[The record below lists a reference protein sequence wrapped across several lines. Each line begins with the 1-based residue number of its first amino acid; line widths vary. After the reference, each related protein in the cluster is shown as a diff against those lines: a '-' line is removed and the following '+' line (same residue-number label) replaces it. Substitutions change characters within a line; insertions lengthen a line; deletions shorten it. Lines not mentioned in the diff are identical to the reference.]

1 MSWIVIALASGV
13 TWAGVSIV
21 DKTLLQNYFRSHVT
35 LWLAISL
42 PQGIVGLAFVGG
54 FAWSSDL
61 TSTGTL
67 WAFISGAISG
77 LSGLFLLYALKSQE
91 VSRVAPIA
99 QTSPIFAAILAF
111 VFLDETLT
119 LVQWVAVM
127 ATVAGAILLSTHRDT
142 EHHNLFLDRSFFPLM
157 LASILMA
164 VAHVVSK
171 AALDTLSVPLVH
183 GLRSLGLST
192 VLFWASI
199 PSKDA
204 RHELM
209 RLVRSRSNGLVLVA
223 VGDMGLALGA
233 VLLFLWALSTGP
245 VGLVSALG
253 VTRSLFVLLFSTLLT
268 LKFGDILGE
277 KVTPRALGLKLISIT
292 LIVAGVGA
300 ITIS

>member
-1 MSWIVIALASGV
+1 MSWIVVALASGV
-13 TWAGVSIV
+13 AWAGVSIV
-21 DKTLLQNYFRSHVT
+21 DKTVLQNYVRSHVT

-42 PQGIVGLAFVGG
+42 GQGITGLAFVGG

-61 TSTGTL
+61 ASTGTL
-67 WAFISGAISG
+67 WALVSGAISG
-77 LSGLFLLYALKSQE
+77 LGGLFLLYALKSQE

-111 VFLDETLT
+111 AFLDETLT
-119 LVQWVAVM
+119 LLQWVAVVT
-127 ATVAGAILLSTHRDT
+127 TVAGALLLSTHRDA
-142 EHHNLFLDRSFFPLM
+142 EYHNLFLDRSFSPVM
-157 LASILMA
+157 LASIFGA
-164 VAHVVSK
+164 VGQVVSK
-171 AALDTLSVPLVH
+171 AALDTLQVPLVL

-192 VLFWASI
+192 VLFWASF

-209 RLVRSRSNGLVLVA
+209 GLVRSRSNGLVLVG

-233 VLLFLWALSTGP
+233 ALLFLWAISTGP

-268 LKFGDILGE
+268 LKFGDFLGE
-277 KVTPRALGLKLISIT
+277 NVTRGVLGFKLISIT
-292 LIVAGVGA
+292 LLVVGVGA
-300 ITIS
+300 ITLS

>member
-1 MSWIVIALASGV
+1 MFWIFIALASGV
-13 TWAGVSIV
+13 TWAGVSII

-42 PQGIVGLAFVGG
+42 PQGIMGLAFVGG

-61 TSTGTL
+61 ASTGTL
-67 WAFISGAISG
+67 WAFVSGAISG

-127 ATVAGAILLSTHRDT
+127 TTVAGALLLSTHRDA
-142 EHHNLFLDRSFFPLM
+142 EHHNVFLDRSFFPIM

-164 VAHVVSK
+164 VGQVVSK
-171 AALDTLSVPLVH
+171 AALDTLPVPLVH

-199 PSKDA
+199 PNKDA

-209 RLVRSRSNGLVLVA
+209 RLVRSRSNGLVLVG
-223 VGDMGLALGA
+223 VGDMGLAVGA

-268 LKFGDILGE
+268 LKFGDLLGE
-277 KVTPRALGLKLISIT
+277 KVTPGVLGLKLISIT

-300 ITIS
+300 ITLS